1 MTVVTESTKEM
12 EIAKVRWTSADID
25 LFPND
30 DTRYEI
36 IDGELLVTRAPI
48 GIIRQLLIMCVLP

>member
-1 MTVVTESTKEM
+1 MTTVTESNEEM
-12 EIAKVRWTSADID
+12 ANAKVSWTFADID

-36 IDGELLVTRAPI
+36 IDGELLLT
-48 GIIRQLLIMCVLP
+48 IRC